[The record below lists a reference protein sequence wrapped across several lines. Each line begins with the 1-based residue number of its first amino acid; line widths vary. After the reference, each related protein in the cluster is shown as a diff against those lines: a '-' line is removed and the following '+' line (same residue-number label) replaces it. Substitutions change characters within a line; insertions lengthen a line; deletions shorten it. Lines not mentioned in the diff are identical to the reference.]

1 MNWRNTLILALIV
14 LAGFAYFR
22 FFEMKRPSTEEAKR
36 QAQNVVNFD
45 RNKIDG
51 IVIQNG
57 DQKIEIRRRE
67 NKWRLETP
75 IKDQADGAVVENLLS
90 DLESWQKE
98 GTIPAKD
105 IDTDKSKLAEY
116 GLSNPKLKLKL
127 LGREKPPEI
136 LFGKDAALEG
146 RMYVRFQN
154 SKETYLATQ
163 SVRKDIDKKPEEF
176 RDKKLTD
183 VATAQVRRITLK
195 TPAGEM
201 ELEKRGE
208 HWDILKPLRAR
219 ADDGKVGD
227 LISQITSARIQQF
240 VADDRG
246 DLRPY
251 GLAEPRGSI
260 TLYDQEQKKDQKV
273 ELGESIKV
281 FGREDKGQTLQIGS
295 VPEKEKDQ
303 VYVRF
308 APRGSV
314 YTLPKKVEE
323 IVNTKPADLRDNH
336 LVRIDTNILDRITI
350 DTPGKAKTVLGR
362 KDGNWTIAGRNN
374 APADSRAIRRL
385 IDTLQNERVT
395 RFVED
400 VASNLPKYGLD
411 KPTIQ
416 LTFSSFASENTAESK
431 AGEQPFAALAFGK
444 AEGDN
449 VYARLADEPFVV
461 AVHRGL
467 VDQISP
473 DPLQWQDLSIFK
485 FKPEQI
491 HRLSVTAENELS
503 LERDQRN
510 QWHWLKGSGQI
521 NEANLQSLLNT
532 LSALHAVRWLGG
544 TTPQHGFD
552 KPQLV
557 LAFTT
562 SPDNKASHKL
572 TIGAQNSDGTWCARV
587 DGREGTFEISNLNLN
602 SLKLPLT
609 SEATAPPGGS
619 PPTAASPTPR
629 Q

>member
-1 MNWRNTLILALIV
+1 MNWRTTLILAVVV
-14 LAGFAYFR
+14 LAVFAYLR
-22 FFEMKRPSTEEAKR
+22 FFEMKQPSTVEARR

-51 IVIQNG
+51 VVIQNG
-57 DQKIEIRRRE
+57 DEKIEIRRHD

-75 IKDQADGAVVENLLS
+75 FKDQADGALVENLLS

-105 IDTDKSKLAEY
+105 IDADKSKLNEY
-116 GLSNPKLKLKL
+116 GLNRPKLKLKL
-127 LGREKPPEI
+127 IGSERPPEI

-146 RMYVRFQN
+146 RMYIRFEN
-154 SKETYLATQ
+154 SKETFLAKQ
-163 SVRKDIDKKPEEF
+163 SVKKDIDKKAEEF

-183 VATAQVRRITLK
+183 LTTAQVRRIALK

-201 ELEKRGE
+201 ELEKKGD
-208 HWDILKPLRAR
+208 HWDIVKPLRAR
-219 ADDGKVGD
+219 ADDEKVGD
-227 LISQITSARIQQF
+227 LIAQITTVHIQQF
-240 VADDRG
+240 VADDHG

-260 TLYDQEQKKDQKV
+260 TLFSQDGKRDQKV
-273 ELGESIKV
+273 EIADSIKV
-281 FGREDKGQTLQIGS
+281 FGQEDKGQMLQIGS

-308 APRGSV
+308 APRGAV
-314 YTLPKKVEE
+314 YTVPRKIEE
-323 IVNTKPADLRDNH
+323 VLNIKPADLRDYH
-336 LVRIDTNILDRITI
+336 LVRIDTNVLDRITI
-350 DTPGKAKTVLGR
+350 DIPGKGKTVLAR
-362 KDGNWTIAGRNN
+362 KDGNWTIASRNN
-374 APADSRAIRRL
+374 APADSGAVRRL
-385 IDTLQNERVT
+385 IDTLQNQRVT
-395 RFVED
+395 KFVED

-411 KPTIQ
+411 KPHLQ

-461 AVHRGL
+461 AVRRGL

-521 NEANLQSLLNT
+521 NEANLQSLLTT
-532 LSALHAVRWLGG
+532 LSNLYAVRWLGT
-544 TTPQHGFD
+544 TTPQQGFD

-557 LAFTT
+557 LSFTT
-562 SPDNKASHKL
+562 SADNKTSYKL
-572 TIGAQNSDGTWCARV
+572 TVGAQNNDSTFCARV
-587 DGREGTFEISNLNLN
+587 DGRDSTFTIRGSDFNN
-602 SLKLPLT
+602 LKLPLET
-609 SEATAPPGGS
+609 QGTASPSPTTAPS
-619 PPTAASPTPR
+619 PSATP
-629 Q
+629 